1 MTSYI
6 SNSQLIQDLS
16 IRDLTDP
23 NQGAHAMQL
32 LLTAVVENLTRT
44 WNTDTEVLR
53 LSAVVPVQ
61 DNYDKLGFDA
71 DAVIRDRRYSR
82 YIGPD
87 VMLRSHTS
95 AYIPWILEQMDDA
108 SDVDRLVVLPG
119 LVYRRDAID
128 RMHVGAPHQVDL
140 WRVVSRPGLTDV
152 DLMAMI
158 ESVVR
163 SVLPDAQWRA
173 VQADHPYTRGGY
185 QIDVRVGDAWME
197 LAECGLISSEL
208 LQRSGLNP
216 DRWSGLALGMG
227 LDRALMLHKG
237 LDDIRLLR
245 TEDPRIREQLLD
257 LEPWR
262 PVSTMPPIRRDIS
275 VVVHR
280 SVDGELLGD
289 ALRTALDGD
298 GELLESVEL
307 LSITHY
313 DDLPDAARVRLG
325 LDADQVN
332 ALIRMTLRPI
342 GRTMTDREANLL
354 RDRVYRAVHIGPSF
368 ELIDGKVPRDSRSAD
383 DERQNP

>member
-71 DAVIRDRRYSR
+71 DAVTRDRRYSR

-108 SDVDRLVVLPG
+108 SDVDRLLVLPG

-140 WRVVSRPGLTDV
+140 WRVVSRPGVTDV

-262 PVSTMPPIRRDIS
+262 PVSTIRRDIS

-280 SVDGELLGD
+280 SV
-289 ALRTALDGD
+289 D

-313 DDLPDAARVRLG
+313 DDLPDAARVRVG

-332 ALIRMTLRPI
+332 ASIRMTLRPI
-342 GRTMTDREANLL
+342 GRTMTDGEANLL
-354 RDRVYRAVHIGPSF
+354 RDRVYRAVHIGPSS
-368 ELIDGKVPRDSRSAD
+368 ELIDGRVPRDSRSAD
-383 DERQNP
+383 DERQNL